1 MPESLQMKCVDK
13 NEFREYDRSPLEVD
27 RLPAIIFQIEDLQH
41 LRVYQL
47 STLWQDPFE
56 VGKEWRI
63 V

>member
-47 STLWQDPFE
+47 STL
-56 VGKEWRI
+56 
-63 V
+63 